1 MNEEMLNC
9 EDKKEVGS
17 NCGCGMRERAT
28 WKGSVN
34 FRYYKEKFITRTKGT
49 GEVVEVK

>member
-17 NCGCGMRERAT
+17 NRGCGMRERAM
-28 WKGSVN
+28 WRSSVN
-34 FRYYKEKFITRTKGT
+34 FRHYKEKFIRRTKGT
-49 GEVVEVK
+49 GGIVEVK